1 MWRRSLR
8 PGLDSWLWLLLGVL
22 VGVSSL
28 APFDRVGDFRHRHF
42 PPASAFSGGAIGI
55 GFDTD
60 EIGAIRS
67 ASARHGRFELGNG
80 LHILRQRAERCRVRG
95 EVDAWRAIESL
106 HAIVE
111 EIVDGLAATGLLGTI
126 GEDVAQVAEAS
137 NVRFC

>member
-8 PGLDSWLWLLLGVL
+8 PGLDSWLLPLLVVL

-28 APFDRVGDFRHRHF
+28 AHFDPVGDFRYRHF
-42 PPASAFSGGAIGI
+42 PPASAFRGCAIGI

-80 LHILRQRAERCRVRG
+80 LHILRERAERCRMRG
-95 EVDAWRAIESL
+95 EIDVWRATGSL

-111 EIVDGLAATGLLGTI
+111 EIVERLAATGLLETL
-126 GEDVAQVAEAS
+126 DAAVA
-137 NVRFC
+137 